1 MSQKPVKVSFDW
13 NGGVYEPTS
22 VVSSIDK
29 GLSFI
34 RPKDSTNT
42 VIRFLVEMY
51 VARRIF
57 QESHDQMPL
66 MNPLYDGLLPPC
78 RMSPAGVR

>member
-1 MSQKPVKVSFDW
+1 MLPHLTFRSHTFNREEYEPKPVKVSFDW

-42 VIRFLVEMY
+42 VIRFLTADKIQAVGSDSLHVTEK
-51 VARRIF
+51 VK
-57 QESHDQMPL
+57 
-66 MNPLYDGLLPPC
+66 
-78 RMSPAGVR
+78 